1 MVIENITKLKN
12 VMNSYK
18 DLVNSSPVVLVEF
31 YAQWCPHCQRMMP
44 VVDEIKELLAG
55 SATVYQLDVDHN
67 EAIAQDEKITGTP
80 TFIIYRDGKE
90 VWRNSGE
97 MDGNVL
103 LEKVQ
108 RFMTR

>member
-1 MVIENITKLKN
+1 MVIVDINKLKN

-18 DLVNSSPVVLVEF
+18 DLVNTSPVVLVEF
-31 YAQWCPHCQRMMP
+31 YAEWCPHCRRMMP
-44 VVDEIKELLAG
+44 VVDEIKELIAG
-55 SATVYQLDVDHN
+55 SASVYQLDVDRN
-67 EAIAQDEKITGTP
+67 EAIAQNENITGTP

-103 LEKVQ
+103 LEKLQ
-108 RFMTR
+108 RFISL